1 MINDLAPFFYLLKD
15 MKQGIYFS
23 KNSYYLMT
31 LTLTSIMNEEV
42 FMMWQLWLTGLIGIW
57 LIISPWVYG
66 FTINVGAM
74 WNSVIFGII
83 VLILAIWSGSAN
95 KNNS

>member
-1 MINDLAPFFYLLKD
+1 
-15 MKQGIYFS
+15 
-23 KNSYYLMT
+23 
-31 LTLTSIMNEEV
+31 
-42 FMMWQLWLTGLIGIW
+42 MMWQLWLTGLIGVW

-66 FTINVGAM
+66 FTSNAGAM

-95 KNNS
+95 ESNKA

>member
-1 MINDLAPFFYLLKD
+1 
-15 MKQGIYFS
+15 
-23 KNSYYLMT
+23 MT
-31 LTLTSIMNEEV
+31 LTLTSIRKEEV

-66 FTINVGAM
+66 FTSNVGAM

-83 VLILAIWSGSAN
+83 VLILAIWSGAAI
-95 KNNS
+95 KNNNS